1 MISTNYDSL
10 LEKAQTASNVRLP
23 EMAYIYLASIM
34 IGQGHDLAGR
44 HGIKVKSKGD
54 RDIFSTLSFKG
65 VLPEEITRDCLSVIS
80 ARDELVHAFDKVVQ
94 PSDKH
99 LRHLLQRCKQLEELS

>member
-1 MISTNYDSL
+1 VPAKQNQAGSAMISTNYDSL

-54 RDIFSTLSFKG
+54 REIFSTLSFKG
-65 VLPEEITRDCLSVIS
+65 VLPEEITRDCLSGIS
-80 ARDELVHAFDKVVQ
+80 HGMNLFM
-94 PSDKH
+94 
-99 LRHLLQRCKQLEELS
+99 LLIKSCSRLTKT